1 VGNHQNDQQL
11 TDSLRPDLSP
21 PLARLNGRVRR
32 RRRVVA
38 HGQRHVLSP
47 SYAGAH
53 RGLAR
58 RRWVPLG
65 TSDRLLDAL
74 TLRDWAHTAVSDL
87 ITHIDEIN
95 RLNVFPVADSDTGA
109 NMLFTMRSALAEAN
123 AGVNA
128 DGSPGCVA
136 RVAAALSA
144 GALNGARGNSGVILS
159 QILRG
164 IADVTATAAADSGGE
179 LPEMDAVIL
188 GAGLQRGVELVITS
202 MGGEEVPGT
211 IVSVLRAA
219 ADAVEEC
226 AHGGEG
232 LAPAITAAGDAAVV
246 ALEKTTE
253 QLDVLADAGAVD
265 AGGRGLLV
273 LLDALRSTISGQ
285 APARTVYELSP
296 PTQQADPAT
305 ERPAPQFEVMYLLD
319 GCDAAAADALRNQL
333 EELGE
338 SVAIAQAAAQGSDPL
353 DSYSVHVHTDD
364 AGAAVEAGLVAGR
377 LSRIVVSALSS
388 GVTGLPVG
396 SWTRER
402 AVLAVVDGDGAA
414 ELFAG
419 EGACVL
425 QPGPDTGY
433 PATDISAHQ
442 LVRALVDTGAAQ
454 VMVLPN
460 GYVAAEELVAGC
472 TAAIGWGI
480 DVVPIPTGSMVQG
493 LAALAVHEPGRQ
505 AVDDGFTMARAAGA
519 ARHGSVRIATESA
532 LTWAG
537 RCQPGDGL
545 GIAGDEVLIV
555 AADAAGAGIGLLD
568 LLLASGGDLVT
579 VLVGAGIGTDADAT
593 AVSDILQEH
602 VHDNHPGTELVTYRT
617 GHHGDALL
625 IGVE

>member
-1 VGNHQNDQQL
+1 M
-11 TDSLRPDLSP
+11 
-21 PLARLNGRVRR
+21 
-32 RRRVVA
+32 
-38 HGQRHVLSP
+38 
-47 SYAGAH
+47 GA
-53 RGLAR
+53 
-58 RRWVPLG
+58 PG
-65 TSDRLLDAL
+65 TPNASQDRLLDAV

-95 RLNVFPVADSDTGA
+95 RLNVFPVADADTGA

-123 AGVNA
+123 AGA
-128 DGSPGCVA
+128 SSDGSGCVA
-136 RVAAALSA
+136 RTAAALSA

-164 IADVTATAAADSGGE
+164 IADVTAVAAADSGGE
-179 LPEMDAVIL
+179 LPHMDAAVL
-188 GAGLQRGVELVITS
+188 GSALRRGVELVITS

-219 ADAVEEC
+219 ADAVDEC
-226 AHGGEG
+226 AGEG

-246 ALEKTTE
+246 ALEKTPE
-253 QLDVLADAGAVD
+253 QLEVLAEAGAVD

-273 LLDALRSTISGQ
+273 LLDALRSTVAGP
-285 APARTVYELSP
+285 APARTVYEPSP
-296 PTQQADPAT
+296 RAPRPPAVAGH
-305 ERPAPQFEVMYLLD
+305 PAPQFEVMYRLD
-319 GCDAAAADALRNQL
+319 GCDAGAADALRNRL
-333 EELGE
+333 DELGE
-338 SVAIAQAAAQGSDPL
+338 SVAIAAAAARESDTP

-364 AGAAVEAGLVAGR
+364 AGAAVEAGLAAGR
-377 LSRIVVSALSS
+377 LSRIVISALSS
-388 GVTGLPVG
+388 GAAGLPAG
-396 SWTRER
+396 GWTRER

-414 ELFAG
+414 ELFSG

-425 QPGPDTGY
+425 RPDPQAG
-433 PATDISAHQ
+433 ISAHR
-442 LVRALVDTGAAQ
+442 LMRAVVDTGAAQ

-493 LAALAVHEPGRQ
+493 LAALAVHETDRP

-555 AADAAGAGIGLLD
+555 AADAAGAAIGLLD

-579 VLVGAGIGTDADAT
+579 VLIGAGIDEDADAT
-593 AVSDILQEH
+593 AVGDILEDH
-602 VHDNHPGTELVTYRT
+602 VHDHHPGTELMTYRT
-617 GHHGDALL
+617 GHRGDVLL